1 LRGFRAPQ
9 VFFTENILQTTRKS
23 LIYLLFVL
31 SGATSLIY
39 QSVWVRLLS
48 LSVGSTSASISLVLA
63 IFFFGLALGSYL
75 AGSLSSKIKKPILAY
90 GIIEGL
96 IGLYSVG
103 LVHVFLNLHLILT
116 YLPHQGSMG
125 WVGDVTKYI
134 LVALLLL
141 PPTVGMG
148 ASLPILVR
156 VFQDSKASVG
166 RKVSVLY
173 FINTLGAVFGAFGGS
188 FLLIPQW
195 GVVTSNHLSA
205 AGNLFILVLAFF
217 LESGTSNTTT
227 DHDSKETGRTKTYFG
242 LWRQLSGTELAILFV
257 AFSTGFSSIAAEVVW
272 NKYLGIFFGTNIYGL
287 GIILSIFLAGIA
299 FGSLAMSLVVDRIK
313 AKKGLFLFL
322 LSLAV
327 LALIA
332 TSHAFNYLPLAAN
345 VAGYYMGGSVNLL
358 TIKSVLSALLIFPPT
373 LIFGGLFPL
382 LVDLLT
388 ARDKEA
394 PAVVGLA
401 YAVNTVGAITGSY
414 IGGMLIIPVFGS
426 SAAVSVSAGV
436 LAVSCATAF
445 LALNGRS
452 HVARF
457 CALLVL
463 CAAGASAVHGSID
476 FRNILKSAYFQQL
489 QPSLSFSEVTK
500 YFARDYEE
508 FALIREGKTAII
520 SLSQDPKDGPQYK
533 DYFRLKTNG
542 LNESIYYKK
551 NLQMVPKYEGLLG
564 MLPYAMSAKP
574 EKAFVVG
581 FGGGYT
587 VGLLTMLDIPNVHVA
602 ELEEGIIDAAQYVY
616 DGDNPILKRPNLK
629 LTLEDARFILAT
641 KQGGPYDIIVSQPS
655 HSWLSGVANLFT
667 REFFE
672 IVRGNLTEGG
682 IFSQWLNLYNM
693 DEKVLKSIMRTF
705 FEVFPHGFVFTDH
718 RDEELIMIGSVS
730 PVNLDITRLK
740 AWTQNPELAEALINL
755 PFSSPEDFVSNFAT
769 TRDNVMNATEGSPIN
784 TDINAYAEVNQS
796 ALFYAAGA
804 VAGKPQA
811 YLSTIY
817 SGELEKVAGNFTDGV
832 KRFFSET
839 LSSLLKQ
846 AKFFKFAAI
855 YEVFQTKIDSSVDD
869 LISAGY
875 LAMQAQRYATA
886 RFYFAQA
893 MQQQPDGRGLDY
905 MLGTMVETHRWK
917 DGVDLFLAH
926 KKSAGTYARCY
937 FTEALIESG
946 NQNYA
951 KLSKEYPA
959 DTTECGAYG
968 TKVAGKMQQQ
978 AGNYAAAIQHF
989 EDFYAQYPQ
998 DVNVL
1003 ERLTSLHLLAGDR
1016 ERGREFAG
1024 YLAQT
1029 VKDRAAQLQSL
1040 ADYYRERGYQEDA
1053 YILQSLPR

>member
-1 LRGFRAPQ
+1 MS
-9 VFFTENILQTTRKS
+9 VSRKS

-31 SGATSLIY
+31 SGATSLVY

-75 AGSLSSKIKKPILAY
+75 AGSLSNRINKPILIY
-90 GIIEGL
+90 GLIEGF

-103 LVHVFLNLHLILT
+103 LVYVFLNLHRILT

-125 WVGDVTKYI
+125 WIGDVTKYL

-156 VFQDSKASVG
+156 VFRDTKTSVG
-166 RKVSVLY
+166 RKISVLY
-173 FINTLGAVFGAFGGS
+173 FINTLGAVIGAFAGS
-188 FLLIPQW
+188 FVLIPDW
-195 GVVTSNHLSA
+195 GVVTSNHLAA

-217 LESGTSNTTT
+217 LEPGTRNVENLDRETTK
-227 DHDSKETGRTKTYFG
+227 SKTYFG
-242 LWRQLSGTELAILFV
+242 LWKSLSTAELAVLFV

-299 FGSLAMSLVVDRIK
+299 FGSLAMSLLVDRIV
-313 AKKGLFLFL
+313 AKKGMFLFL

-327 LALIA
+327 LALIG

-373 LIFGGLFPL
+373 LIFGALFPL

-388 ARDKEA
+388 SREKEA

-401 YAVNTVGAITGSY
+401 YAVNTVGAISGSY
-414 IGGMLIIPVFGS
+414 FGGMLIIPLLGS
-426 SAAVSVSAGV
+426 SAAISIAVGV
-436 LAVSCATAF
+436 LAVA
-445 LALNGRS
+445 
-452 HVARF
+452 
-457 CALLVL
+457 
-463 CAAGASAVHGSID
+463 CAAAFAALKWQSRAARGCAVMILGVAAASAVYGSID

-508 FALIREGKTAII
+508 FAMIHEGKTAII

-551 NLQMVPKYEGLLG
+551 NLEMVPKYEGLLG
-564 MLPYAMSAKP
+564 MLPYAMSPKP

-587 VGLLTMLDIPNVHVA
+587 VGLLTGLDIPNVHVA

-616 DGDNPILKRPNLK
+616 NGDNPVLKRPNLK
-629 LTLEDARFILAT
+629 LTLEDARFVLAT

-667 REFFE
+667 QEFFE

-705 FEVFPHGFVFTDH
+705 FEVFPYGFVFTDH
-718 RDEELIMIGSVS
+718 RDEELIMIGSAS
-730 PVNLDITRLK
+730 PIKLDIARLK
-740 AWTQNPELAEALINL
+740 TWTQDPALATALVNL

-769 TRDNVMNATEGSPIN
+769 TRDDVMNATEGATIN
-784 TDINAYAEVNQS
+784 TDVNAYAEVNQS
-796 ALFYAAGA
+796 ALFYTASS
-804 VAGKPQA
+804 VVGKPQA

-817 SGELEKVAGNFTDGV
+817 SGNLEKVAGNFTDGV
-832 KRFFSET
+832 KRFFYET
-839 LSSLLKQ
+839 LLSLQKQ
-846 AKFFKFAAI
+846 TKFFKFAAI
-855 YEVFQTKIDSSVDD
+855 YEVFQKQIDSSYED

-886 RFYFAQA
+886 RFYFSQA

-905 MLGTMVETHRWK
+905 MLGTLVETRRWQ
-917 DGVDLFLAH
+917 DAVDLFLAQ
-926 KKSAGTYARCY
+926 KKAAGDFAKCY
-937 FTEALIESG
+937 FAEALIESG
-946 NQNYA
+946 NVDYP
-951 KLSKEYPA
+951 KLMKEFTPE
-959 DTTECGAYG
+959 TTTCGAYG
-968 TKVAGKMQQQ
+968 LKVAGKIQQQ
-978 AGNYAAAIQHF
+978 AGNFAEAIQHF

-998 DVNVL
+998 DLNVL
-1003 ERLTSLHLLAGDR
+1003 ERLTSLHLLSGNR
-1016 ERGREFAG
+1016 ERGREFAS
-1024 YLAQT
+1024 YLTQT
-1029 VKDRAAQLQSL
+1029 ATDRAAQLQSL

-1053 YILQSLPR
+1053 YILQALQR